1 MCLGHTRFLL
11 LRVLGCRREMQ
22 LVARLVLGSGLHMA
36 PHIGQTCPDRK
47 NLGQNILN
55 GLHHVIEDLVG
66 NQIFASHQ
74 NVDPTA
80 ALWQPEIGRTQWLP
94 GLGPLN

>member
-22 LVARLVLGSGLHMA
+22 LVARLVLGRDLHMA

-55 GLHHVIEDLVG
+55 GLHHVIEDL
-66 NQIFASHQ
+66 
-74 NVDPTA
+74 
-80 ALWQPEIGRTQWLP
+80 
-94 GLGPLN
+94 

>member
-1 MCLGHTRFLL
+1 MLGKRGFRGTIL
-11 LRVLGCRREMQ
+11 CRIKVIPSHHLSPLQ
-22 LVARLVLGSGLHMA
+22 
-36 PHIGQTCPDRK
+36 
-47 NLGQNILN
+47 NQNILN
-55 GLHHVIEDLVG
+55 GLHHVIENLVG

>member
-1 MCLGHTRFLL
+1 
-11 LRVLGCRREMQ
+11 
-22 LVARLVLGSGLHMA
+22 
-36 PHIGQTCPDRK
+36 
-47 NLGQNILN
+47 LGQNILN